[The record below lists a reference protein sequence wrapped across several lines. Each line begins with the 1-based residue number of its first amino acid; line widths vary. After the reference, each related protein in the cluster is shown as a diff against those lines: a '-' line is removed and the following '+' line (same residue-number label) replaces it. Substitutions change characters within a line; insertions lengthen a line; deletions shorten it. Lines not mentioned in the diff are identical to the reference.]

1 MENARSYMVET
12 APAVEGLFRLLNEYG
27 WQKIQ
32 ALVDLTKSKT
42 RDDLERRKHMFS
54 STDVAREII
63 AGSILQIAYVAIERF
78 AVLGEK
84 SENAIRFET
93 EINRL
98 LKENPTTRWKKHEI
112 FSLPAR
118 FCVGR
123 DIGDLP
129 LGVVVFAGR
138 NQYNHFGEK
147 RLSVLNE
154 VVFNHL
160 HNMWPSPFNG
170 ISFNL
175 YGSNRPRSYSVLS
188 ALGWTDS
195 ANGLGVVAY
204 KQDLCNVMQIDCFS
218 ESTEESGCL

>member
-1 MENARSYMVET
+1 MENAHSYVVGT
-12 APAVEGLFRLLNEYG
+12 APAAKGMFRLLNEYG
-27 WQKIQ
+27 WQKMR
-32 ALVDLTKSKT
+32 AFVDLTKSKT
-42 RDDLERRKHMFS
+42 REDLERHKDKFS

-63 AGSILQIAYVAIERF
+63 AGSILQLAYVAIERF
-78 AVLGEK
+78 AVRGEK
-84 SENAIRFET
+84 SKNAIHFET

-98 LKENPTTRWKKHEI
+98 IRENPATRWKTKSP
-112 FSLPAR
+112 FSLPER

-129 LGVVVFAGR
+129 LGVVVYAGR

-160 HNMWPSPFNG
+160 HNMWPTPGNG
-170 ISFNL
+170 MSFNL
-175 YGSNRPRSYSVLS
+175 CDGERPRSYSVLA

-195 ANGLGVVAY
+195 TNDLGYAAY
-204 KQDLCNVMQIDCFS
+204 KKDLCNVLQI
-218 ESTEESGCL
+218 EY

>member
-1 MENARSYMVET
+1 MEDARSYMVGT
-12 APAVEGLFRLLNEYG
+12 APAAEGMFRLLNEYG
-27 WQKIQ
+27 WQKMR
-32 ALVDLTKSKT
+32 AFVELTKSKT
-42 RDDLERRKHMFS
+42 CEELERYKDDFS
-54 STDVAREII
+54 GTDVAREII

-78 AVLGEK
+78 AVRGEK
-84 SENAIRFET
+84 SKGAVHFES

-98 LKENPTTRWKKHEI
+98 IRENPSTRWKKGA
-112 FSLPAR
+112 FALPEA

-138 NQYNHFGEK
+138 NQYNHFGEN
-147 RLSVLNE
+147 RLCVLNE

-160 HNMWPSPFNG
+160 HNMWPSLRNG

-175 YGSNRPRSYSVLS
+175 YDNKRPRAYSVLA

-195 ANGLGVVAY
+195 NGGLGYVAY
-204 KQDLCNVMQIDCFS
+204 KNDLCNVMQI
-218 ESTEESGCL
+218 EL